1 MMTAR
6 LTGIIGSAQT
16 LALLAGDLH
25 GGHHRRRH
33 DELSPARTP
42 PGSPSCSPRPSSP
55 EPGHRPAGAPL
66 AAGYVVFVII
76 ELSC

>member
-1 MMTAR
+1 MTAR
-6 LTGIIGSAQT
+6 LAGIIGSAQT
-16 LALLAGDLH
+16 LALLAGICREATIVADMIS
-25 GGHHRRRH
+25 
-33 DELSPARTP
+33 SPARTP

-55 EPGHRPAGAPL
+55 ELGHRPAGALL

>member
-1 MMTAR
+1 MTAR
-6 LTGIIGSAQT
+6 PVGIIGSAQT
-16 LALLAGDLH
+16 LALLAGIYREVTIVA
-25 GGHHRRRH
+25 GMIS
-33 DELSPARTP
+33 SPARTP

-55 EPGHRPAGAPL
+55 EPGHRPVGALL